1 VPNALTLRQFQVLE
15 CVRDGQ
21 LPWDCVPDV
30 LESIACVNELVARG
44 FIEEK
49 SGNYSLTDAGQA
61 ARDAHIAMCRG
72 STPRNTPE

>member
-1 VPNALTLRQFQVLE
+1 MPYALTLNQFQVLE

-49 SGNYSLTDAGQA
+49 TGNYNLTDVGRA
-61 ARDAHIAMCRG
+61 ACDAHIAMCRG
-72 STPRNTPE
+72 STPRS